1 MDRPMN
7 TDVANR
13 HSYDENGLF
22 YAYPTLERK
31 TGAYAIFD
39 GADECIYVGRADDL
53 RDRVREHIRGTSD
66 ESACIKECRPSYWCY
81 EATFYNLSR
90 EQELYRY
97 YRSIG
102 EAECNKVFPR

>member
-1 MDRPMN
+1 MDRPMT

-13 HSYDENGLF
+13 HSYDESGLL
-22 YAYPTLERK
+22 YAYPTPERK
-31 TGAYAIFD
+31 RGVYAIFD

-53 RDRVREHIRGTSD
+53 RERLGEHIRGTSD
-66 ESACIKECRPSYWCY
+66 ESACINGRGPSYWCY
-81 EATFYNLSR
+81 EATFYNVAR

-97 YRSIG
+97 YKSIG